1 MITVLNKLL
10 ISMNDSKLVNPFE
23 DNDLELLFDDQQII
37 NFEKHNLLSF
47 FLLIVLL
54 FIYYINDFEIFRL

>member
-37 NFEKHNLLSF
+37 NFEKHNLLSCF
-47 FLLIVLL
+47 FLTLIL
-54 FIYYINDFEIFRL
+54 FVYCVFLPH

>member
-47 FLLIVLL
+47 F
-54 FIYYINDFEIFRL
+54 Y

>member
-1 MITVLNKLL
+1 MITYLNKLL

-23 DNDLELLFDDQQII
+23 DNDLELIFTDEQII
-37 NFEKHNLLSF
+37 NFGKHSLLSC
-47 FLLIVLL
+47 FLLTVLL

>member
-37 NFEKHNLLSF
+37 NFEKHNLLSC
-47 FLLIVLL
+47 FLLTVVL